1 MTWGQIADAIAG
13 GLFVGGC
20 FLSFA
25 AGIGVLR
32 FPDLL
37 ARIHAGAK
45 PQVLGVLLALAG
57 LALRLRSWSAAAT
70 LLLIA
75 MFQMLTAPVSAH
87 LLARAAYR
95 TGKFDSE
102 RLVIDELTAD
112 RIALDERKP
121 TD

>member
-1 MTWGQIADAIAG
+1 MTWGQIADVIAG
-13 GLFVGGC
+13 ALFVGGC